1 MIKYLIISAR
11 PRQWVKNIVV
21 FAAVVFSRNALDP
34 GKLTTSIFAFLIFC
48 QLSSVMYLV
57 NDLMDVE
64 KDRVHPVKRRRPM
77 AAGLLP
83 VNAVRIT
90 VLVGVFLAALL
101 AGTINRDFLLVAGLY
116 FLLNIAYSLFLKS
129 IVIID
134 IFSIAFGFVLR
145 AAAGA
150 VAIDVEISNWLLVC
164 VILLSLFLA
173 IGKRRH
179 ELTLLGDNA
188 VNHRSILGQ
197 YSVALLDQMAAV
209 MTASTV
215 MAYCL
220 YTLSA
225 DTLAKFGGDNLK
237 YTIPF
242 VIFGIFRYLYLIHRH
257 DKGDA
262 PEKVLMTDPPLLIT
276 VLLYGTAVI
285 VILYF

>member
-1 MIKYLIISAR
+1 
-11 PRQWVKNIVV
+11 
-21 FAAVVFSRNALDP
+21 
-34 GKLTTSIFAFLIFC
+34 
-48 QLSSVMYLV
+48 V
-57 NDLMDVE
+57 NDLMDVS
-64 KDRVHPVKRRRPM
+64 KDRVHPVKRNRPI
-77 AAGLLP
+77 AAGRLP
-83 VNAVRIT
+83 VNAVRLT
-90 VLVGVFLAALL
+90 VLVGIPLTALAAG
-101 AGTINRDFLLVAGLY
+101 AVNQEFLLVAGLY
-116 FLLNIAYSLFLKS
+116 FLLSLAYSLFLKS

-134 IFSIAFGFVLR
+134 IFAIAFGFVLR

-150 VAIDVEISNWLLVC
+150 VAINVEISNWLLVC

-179 ELTLLGDNA
+179 ELTLLGQSAAD
-188 VNHRSILGQ
+188 HRNILGQ
-197 YSVALLDQMAAV
+197 YSVALLDQMASV

-220 YTLSA
+220 YTLSE
-225 DTLAKFGGDNLK
+225 DTIVKFGNDNLK

-262 PEKVLMTDPPLLIT
+262 PEKVLTGDPPLLIN
-276 VLLYGTAVI
+276 VLLYGAAVV